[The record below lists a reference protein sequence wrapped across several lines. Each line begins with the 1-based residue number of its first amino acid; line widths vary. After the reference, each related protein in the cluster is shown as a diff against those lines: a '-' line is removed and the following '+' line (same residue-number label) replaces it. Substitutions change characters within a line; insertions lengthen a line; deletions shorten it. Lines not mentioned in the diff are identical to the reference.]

1 MDQQLPGAHA
11 WIITRLEMIGRTMGI
26 KQAESLAK
34 VLRTK
39 KEITAWDKFE
49 TARADEVF
57 DDW

>member
-1 MDQQLPGAHA
+1 MGQQLAGAHA
-11 WIITRLEMIGRTMGI
+11 WIIPRLEMIGRTMGI
-26 KQAESLAK
+26 KKAESLAI
-34 VLRTK
+34 VLRTR